1 MPTAGEDEADGA
13 STSEIMDMIEELVEE
28 AGTSD
33 QSVSLRHSHAT
44 PSTPTVPTQTLTL
57 LCSS

>member
-33 QSVSLRHSHAT
+33 QSVSLYHPHAS
-44 PSTPTVPTQTLTL
+44 PSKSVVPSETLTCL
-57 LCSS
+57 YVP